1 MEIDHIFIDILAV
14 FSSAAAIY
22 QLALLKEREK
32 SHRKYQ
38 YLLAS
43 VGNISLQK
51 MQKWTTQISGIPSE
65 PNSYDTLFVLRTLH
79 NAKDDIA
86 EIQSMVSA
94 LEGTICSDFS
104 ATTELL
110 KKNIEDSKLNNK
122 LQEIGLQNPTRSEN
136 LK

>member
-1 MEIDHIFIDILAV
+1 MEINHIFIEALAV
-14 FSSAAAIY
+14 VSSVAAIY
-22 QLALLKEREK
+22 QFAVLKERKK
-32 SHRKYQ
+32 SHRNYQ

-51 MQKWTTQISGIPSE
+51 MQKWTTQISGIPPE
-65 PNSYDTLFVLRTLH
+65 PSSYDTLFVLRTLH

-94 LEGTICSDFS
+94 LEGTICLEFS

-110 KKNIEDSKLNNK
+110 KKNIEDSKLNNQ
-122 LQEIGLQNPTRSEN
+122 LQEIGLQNPTRSEH